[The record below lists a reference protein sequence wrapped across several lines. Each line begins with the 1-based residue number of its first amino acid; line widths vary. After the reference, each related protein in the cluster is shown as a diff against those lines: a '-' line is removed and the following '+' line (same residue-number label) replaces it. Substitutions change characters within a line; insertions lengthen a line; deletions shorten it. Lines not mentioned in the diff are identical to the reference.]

1 MFDWLRGNKT
11 RTDSKAIG
19 GGTSRAQITL
29 CLTHTEAQRADV
41 ATALEDFIDAH
52 PGKTE
57 DPKLTITRDGL
68 VIAML
73 LLVKYSAEAMELHR
87 DLQRRTIA
95 HGIQWEN

>member
-1 MFDWLRGNKT
+1 MFDWLRGNKK
-11 RTDSKAIG
+11 RTDFKASG
-19 GGTSRAQITL
+19 GGDFRAQITMG
-29 CLTHTEAQRADV
+29 LTHTEAQRADV
-41 ATALEDFIDAH
+41 AAALEEFIDAH

-57 DPKLTITRDGL
+57 DPKLTITRDGS

-73 LLVKYSAEAMELHR
+73 LLVKDSAEAMELHR